1 MIEMLLDREHGV
13 LRNISEI
20 SAVGHRA
27 VHGGIPFTGSVLR
40 NKNERFETKGGK
52 CMTQDKTTEEQVIEI
67 VARVFHKEVA
77 VINRDTRFIDDLFAK
92 SINFVELLAVLEY
105 ELGISAIPVSKARQ
119 MNTVGK
125 AIDLVVSLLDK

>member
-1 MIEMLLDREHGV
+1 
-13 LRNISEI
+13 
-20 SAVGHRA
+20 
-27 VHGGIPFTGSVLR
+27 
-40 NKNERFETKGGK
+40 
-52 CMTQDKTTEEQVIEI
+52 MTQGKTTEERVIEI

-92 SINFVELLAVLEY
+92 SINIVELLAVLEY
-105 ELGISAIPVSKARQ
+105 ELHIPAIPLSKARQ